1 MTLTG
6 MQCAVVIKDL
16 ADQLDRDAHD
26 VLRRGL
32 ASLAKDALL
41 SIDRGDL
48 ARDEYAVHALT
59 GWMARVPSSMGWR
72 RRSEITSDESR
83 TPRELVAAGLESAE
97 IQQLTHFMAVNTE
110 RGSRAERLI
119 TARQRRR
126 NINSQTR
133 QMIKPLDVDWLRRH
147 VDSDISESRIS
158 HLFTTAQRLCE
169 QTIEDHID
177 IERWRREV
185 PDFRADVTSV
195 DAAESQRTRISTTS
209 EPTTRT
215 YRASWVK
222 FWLDNDLSRI
232 LMQLMDE
239 HDFAGEVERMLG
251 DQDGNEGTVQV
262 RLRKPHPDDSLRFP
276 TPSTSFRSF
285 SPSRDASS
293 FEHDFFE
300 QMMGRVRPPDR
311 ATRDHGPEMGTQSDQ
326 MPARS
331 ALPQSDQSD
340 ISIVTVDDKLRL
352 VIHPQGR
359 AGDGFSRTWPTSASA
374 EQAVD
379 RFIDSGVRLSGD
391 AELWDFSV
399 SIKTESGTVTVNRAG
414 QTPPQMHTE
423 VKRLIAHIESLA

>member
-1 MTLTG
+1 
-6 MQCAVVIKDL
+6 MQCAIVIKDL
-16 ADQLDRDAHD
+16 ADRLDRDAHD

-32 ASLAKDALL
+32 APLAEDALL

-48 ARDEYAVHALT
+48 SRDEYAVHALT

-72 RRSEITSDESR
+72 RRSEMTSDESR

-97 IQQLTHFMAVNTE
+97 IQQLTHFMAANTE

-133 QMIKPLDVDWLRRH
+133 QMIKPLDLEWLRRH
-147 VDSDISESRIS
+147 VDNDLSESRIAD
-158 HLFTTAQRLCE
+158 LFTTAQRLCK
-169 QTIEDHID
+169 QMIEDPID

-222 FWLDNDLSRI
+222 FWLDNGLSRI

-239 HDFAGEVERMLG
+239 PDVVVSVERMLG
-251 DQDGNEGTVQV
+251 DQDGNEGTVQLL
-262 RLRKPHPDDSLRFP
+262 LRKPHPDDLLRFP
-276 TPSTSFRSF
+276 TSSTSFRSF

-293 FEHDFFE
+293 LEHGFSE
-300 QMMGRVRPPDR
+300 PMMSRVRPPRR
-311 ATRDHGPEMGTQSDQ
+311 ASQERGPEMNTRSDQ
-326 MPARS
+326 MPERS
-331 ALPQSDQSD
+331 ALPQTDQSEMST
-340 ISIVTVDDKLRL
+340 ITADDRLRL

-359 AGDGFSRTWPTSASA
+359 PGDGFSRTWPTSASA
-374 EQAVD
+374 EQAVE